1 MSDVPL
7 TGARPW
13 RLTASGLALI
23 AVCYGLA
30 RFAYGLFVPAFRTDF
45 ALSATLL
52 GAIGAGSYAGYC
64 IAIVVSAAAVPRIGA
79 RAVAAL
85 AGVVAAVG
93 MAGVALAPNAAL
105 LAAAVL
111 VAGSST
117 GVASPPLAQ
126 ALARWLA
133 PAVQDRAQA
142 AVNAGP
148 GAGIA
153 LSGPVALLMLGHWR
167 LAWLCFAAIAA
178 AVTAWIAL
186 AIPREPNRAITREQL
201 GGELAA
207 VVTDP
212 YSLRLVAAAALFGA
226 ASACTWTF
234 GRHHVTQASGL
245 SDPASILLWTVL
257 GVAELAGLAAGDLI
271 TRHGLRRMWSVSI
284 LLLAAATAALGL
296 LPSVP
301 AAAFASVAVFG
312 AAYVTLTTVVFFWA
326 IRLHPQRPAAGIAL
340 GFLAIAAGQAAASP
354 LAGIA
359 IDTPGA
365 TTAFLTFAGLGGL
378 AACAAPHPADSNRND
393 QGNVQP

>member
-1 MSDVPL
+1 MTDVPL
-7 TGARPW
+7 TGARRW

-30 RFAYGLFVPAFRTDF
+30 RFAYGLFVPAFRSDF
-45 ALSATLL
+45 ALSAALL

-64 IAIVVSAAAVPRIGA
+64 LAIAVSAAAVPRVGA
-79 RAVAAL
+79 RAVAVL
-85 AGVVAAVG
+85 AGVVASVG

-105 LAAAVL
+105 LGAAVL

-117 GVASPPLAQ
+117 GLASPPLAQ

-133 PAVQDRAQA
+133 PAVHDRAQA

-153 LSGPVALLMLGHWR
+153 LSGPVALLMLGQWR

-178 AVTAWIAL
+178 AVTVWIAFTV
-186 AIPREPNRAITREQL
+186 PRDPHRATTGERL
-201 GGELAA
+201 GGELVA
-207 VVTDP
+207 VVAGRG
-212 YSLRLVAAAALFGA
+212 SMRLVAAAGLFGA

-234 GRHHVTQASGL
+234 GRDHVTQTSGL
-245 SDPASILLWTVL
+245 SEPASILLWTVL
-257 GVAELAGLAAGDLI
+257 GVAELAGLAAGDL
-271 TRHGLRRMWSVSI
+271 TARHGLRSVWGAST
-284 LLLAAATAALGL
+284 LLLAAATTALGL

-326 IRLHPQRPAAGIAL
+326 MRLHPRQPAAGVAL

-354 LAGIA
+354 LAGITVDYA
-359 IDTPGA
+359 GA
-365 TTAFLTFAGLGGL
+365 TTAFLTFAALGAL
-378 AACAAPHPADSNRND
+378 ATRAAPAG
-393 QGNVQP
+393 Q